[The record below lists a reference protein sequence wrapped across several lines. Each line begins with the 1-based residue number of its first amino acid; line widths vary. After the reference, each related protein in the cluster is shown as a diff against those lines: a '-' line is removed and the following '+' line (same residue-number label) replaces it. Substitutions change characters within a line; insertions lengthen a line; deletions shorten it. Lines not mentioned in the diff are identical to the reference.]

1 MRKSQSAIEFVTLAS
16 FMFLVVLGFFSVTT
30 SEIVKSK
37 EAANMQTAADLA
49 DYVFNEV
56 KTAKSVNDGYIRIFT
71 IPQTVN
77 GINFTINITDSR
89 EHVVNYLGNEHVAF
103 LPSNVTGN
111 LTKGSN
117 KISKKNGA
125 IYLNYN

>member
-1 MRKSQSAIEFVTLAS
+1 MSKSQSAMEFVILAS

-30 SEIVKSK
+30 SKIIEAK
-37 EAANMQTAADLA
+37 EESNRQIANDLA
-49 DYVFNEV
+49 DYAFNEI
-56 KTAKSVNDGYIRIFT
+56 KTAKSVNDGYTRIFF

-77 GINFTINITDSR
+77 GISFTINITDNR
-89 EHVVNYLGNEHVAF
+89 ELAVNYIGNEYVKF

-117 KISKKNGA
+117 KISKINGS
-125 IYLNYN
+125 IYISQI

>member
-30 SEIVKSK
+30 SKIVESK
-37 EAANMQTAADLA
+37 EAANRQIAADLA

-77 GINFTINITDSR
+77 GINFTINITDNR
-89 EHVVNYLGNEHVAF
+89 ELVVNYLGNEHVEF

-111 LTKGSN
+111 LTKGDN
-117 KISKKNGA
+117 KISKRNGA
-125 IYLNYN
+125 IYLNY